1 MRTYYV
7 YILASKSRRLYVGV
21 TGNLERRIYQH
32 RNGLGTFTSQYRIN
46 RLVHFEEFSH
56 PIEAIERE
64 KRIKCFLRA
73 RKIALIESKNP
84 TWDDLAGRWFPDP
97 SSKPGGTA

>member
-7 YILASKSRRLYVGV
+7 YICASKSRRLYVGV
-21 TGNLERRIYQH
+21 TRNLERRIYEH
-32 RNGLGTFTSQYRIN
+32 RNGFGTFSSQYRIN

-56 PIEAIERE
+56 AMEAIERE
-64 KRIKCFLRA
+64 KRIKSFLRA

-84 TWDDLAGRWFPDP
+84 AWDDLADTWFADP
-97 SSKPGGTA
+97 PTKPGRTA

>member
-21 TGNLERRIYQH
+21 TRNLEHRIYQH
-32 RNGLGTFTSQYRIN
+32 RNGFGAFTSQYRIN

-56 PIEAIERE
+56 AIEAIERE
-64 KRIKCFLRA
+64 KRIKSFLRD

-84 TWDDLAGRWFPDP
+84 AWDDLADSWFAEPTE
-97 SSKPGGTA
+97 KPGGTA

>member
-7 YILASKSRRLYVGV
+7 YICASKSRRLYVGV
-21 TGNLERRIYQH
+21 TRNLEHRIYQH
-32 RNGLGTFTSQYRIN
+32 RNGFGAFTSQYQIN

-56 PIEAIERE
+56 AIEAIERE
-64 KRIKCFLRA
+64 KRIKSFLRD

-84 TWDDLAGRWFPDP
+84 AWDDLADSWFAEPTE
-97 SSKPGGTA
+97 KPGGTA